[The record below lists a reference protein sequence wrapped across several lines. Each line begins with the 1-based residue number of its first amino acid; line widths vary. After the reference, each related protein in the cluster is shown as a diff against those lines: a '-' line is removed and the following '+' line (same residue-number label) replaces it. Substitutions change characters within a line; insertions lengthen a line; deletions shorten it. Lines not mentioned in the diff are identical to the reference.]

1 MTGDLLAILSD
12 AERLLVAETDREA
25 LAALDEDGV
34 ITLHTRVRRARSKYV
49 SQYRRA
55 AARRVPLAG
64 GRGHAR
70 PMGTRARQKAEVFE
84 EALSRVSARLA
95 DLASEA
101 AEDLRSARLA
111 LAQGARGGAGPGS
124 LRAQQVAPVARS
136 VTSAPGGDRAL
147 RSPAREKRRA
157 TAQATGAR
165 RQARRDS
172 R

>member
-1 MTGDLLAILSD
+1 MTSELLAILSD
-12 AERLLVAETDREA
+12 AEALLVAETDAEA
-25 LAALDEDGV
+25 LADLDEDGV

-55 AARRVPLAG
+55 AARRVPIAG

-101 AEDLRSARLA
+101 AEELRAARLA
-111 LAQGARGGAGPGS
+111 LAQSGRGGTGPDS
-124 LRAQQVAPVARS
+124 LGTRQVASARS

-157 TAQATGAR
+157 TAQATGTR